1 MSAWIE
7 LLEACAAAVLTALVP
22 FGLHRLHLT
31 VRFLRWRRRA
41 PSDPSNPA
49 VTPLPFVTV
58 QLPVYDER
66 YVVERAIRAAAAL
79 EYPRDRLEIQVLDD
93 STDDT
98 SAIIARVAGEL
109 RASGHAIEHLRRGSR
124 TGFKAG
130 ALAFGCTRA
139 RGELFAVF
147 DADFVPQPDL
157 LPRLVAPF
165 TDPQVGMVQAR
176 WSHLNRDESL
186 LTRMQ
191 ATLLDGHFVVE
202 HTARFAAGCFFN
214 FNGTA
219 GAWRRA
225 AIESAGGWQHDTLT
239 EDLDLSYRAQLAGWR
254 FVYLPQATA
263 PGELPVEMAAFRAQ
277 QRRWAM
283 GSAQTARKLAG
294 RVWRADLPLAV
305 KLEALAHLG
314 GNVAYLL
321 MAIASVLIAP
331 ALACRVLGPRAGL
344 TAWDVPLYT
353 WGIGAMMAF
362 YATALVGLDRRG
374 WRRLP
379 EVPLSMA
386 LGAALALTN
395 AMAVVRG
402 LSGERT
408 AFERTPKYGASSARW
423 REASYRVQEGMPW
436 PELALTASSALAVV
450 LAIHTRTWAA
460 LPFVGLLTFGYGYTT
475 WRLLGDARRPTAPR
489 VSTATALEP
498 A

>member
-7 LLEACAAAVLTALVP
+7 LLEACVAAMLATLVP

-31 VRFLRWRRRA
+31 VKFLRWRRRSRSL
-41 PSDPSNPA
+41 PTVLPA
-49 VTPLPFVTV
+49 VPHPFVTV

-66 YVVERAIRAAAAL
+66 YVVERVIRAAAAL
-79 EYPRDRLEIQVLDD
+79 DYPRDRIEIQVLDD

-98 SAIIARVAGEL
+98 TAIVARVVSEL
-109 RASGHAIEHLRRGSR
+109 RASGLAIEHLRRGSR
-124 TGFKAG
+124 AGFKAG
-130 ALAFGCTRA
+130 ALAFGCARA

-147 DADFVPQPDL
+147 DADFVPPPDL
-157 LPRLVAPF
+157 LARLVAPF
-165 TDPQVGMVQAR
+165 SDPHVGMVQAR
-176 WSHLNRDESL
+176 WGHLNRDDSL
-186 LTRMQ
+186 LTRLQ

-202 HTARFAAGCFFN
+202 HTARFASGCFFN

-225 AIESAGGWQHDTLT
+225 AIEDAGGWQHDTLT
-239 EDLDLSYRAQLAGWR
+239 EDLDLSYRAQLVGWR
-254 FVYLPQATA
+254 FTYLPHVTA
-263 PGELPVEMAAFRAQ
+263 PGELPVEMAAFRTQ

-305 KLEALAHLG
+305 KVEALAHLG
-314 GNVAYLL
+314 GNLAYLL

-331 ALACRVLGPRAGL
+331 ALACRALRPSAAL

-353 WGIGAMMAF
+353 WGIGAMLAF
-362 YATALVGLDRRG
+362 YGAALVGLDRRG

-379 EVPLSMA
+379 EVPLAMA

-395 AMAVVRG
+395 ATAVIRG
-402 LSGERT
+402 LTGERA
-408 AFERTPKYGASSARW
+408 AFERTPKYGPSSSRW
-423 REASYRVQEGMPW
+423 RHASYRVRERMPL
-436 PELALTASSALAVV
+436 PELALTTSSALAVA
-450 LAIHTRTWAA
+450 LAIHTGTWAA

-475 WRLLGDARRPTAPR
+475 WRLIGDARRPAQPR
-489 VSTATALEP
+489 VRTATAVEP